1 MFGLFAVS
9 SVERAVHMQEY
20 NPPPPEEVDRLLQD
34 LIKYVAV
41 DYSADIL
48 VKVALLYYQF
58 ETIHPFN
65 SGNGR
70 AGRLLPVALLMKK
83 KILSK
88 GCLFISEYFYKY
100 NYVCLDLYKS
110 VQHFGNYTEWIKFF
124 LQFIIDSS
132 NRAIKQFEEAVN
144 ERNRAE
150 KKLQHGTKFTRELSE
165 IYNFLEKKPVFMIK
179 NLVDTFHMSYHTA
192 ASRVDILIKMSVV
205 KQHKEQHRN
214 RMFIMQAYFD
224 VFADDIARSGI
235 SSN

>member
-70 AGRLLPVALLMKK
+70 AGRLLPVVLLRRRK
-83 KILSK
+83 
-88 GCLFISEYFYKY
+88 
-100 NYVCLDLYKS
+100 
-110 VQHFGNYTEWIKFF
+110 
-124 LQFIIDSS
+124 
-132 NRAIKQFEEAVN
+132 FEEAVN

>member
-1 MFGLFAVS
+1 
-9 SVERAVHMQEY
+9 MQEY

-88 GCLFISEYFYKY
+88 D
-100 NYVCLDLYKS
+100 VCS
-110 VQHFGNYTEWIKFF
+110 FQNTFTNIIMCVWICIKVYSI
-124 LQFIIDSS
+124 LEIIQ
-132 NRAIKQFEEAVN
+132 N
-144 ERNRAE
+144 
-150 KKLQHGTKFTRELSE
+150 GLSFSC
-165 IYNFLEKKPVFMIK
+165 NVL
-179 NLVDTFHMSYHTA
+179 
-192 ASRVDILIKMSVV
+192 LIRQTVL
-205 KQHKEQHRN
+205 
-214 RMFIMQAYFD
+214 
-224 VFADDIARSGI
+224 
-235 SSN
+235 